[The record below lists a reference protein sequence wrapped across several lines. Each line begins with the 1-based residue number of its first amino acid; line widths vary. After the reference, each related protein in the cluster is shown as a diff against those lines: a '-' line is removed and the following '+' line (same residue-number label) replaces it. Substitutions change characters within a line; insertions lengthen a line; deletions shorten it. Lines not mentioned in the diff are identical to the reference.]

1 MKHWQTHI
9 LNLLRKYAFA
19 SGVCLLTATL
29 GITVIKMSLERQ
41 SAINTIK
48 EQIIQLENSLLAAG
62 MDIAYDHLSFSSI
75 SPWQVVRIKN
85 LQIYSLDSQNFWEW
99 KCDEFD
105 ISSDVFDANKLHL
118 HFSQKQHFQLG
129 EKLWEAELPQT
140 LADVVLSE
148 NHQLKD
154 IILQAENISVQNL
167 FSIENLAFSAQRLN
181 AAEAV
186 ADTVLEVKNVLISDK
201 VSWPLSKKIEY
212 IYLNSNII
220 GTFDSHSIFTE
231 SLYNWIEKDGFIK
244 IAKLIV
250 NWKPLVLVG
259 KGDLFFD
266 ENLAPSL
273 SMNTSSL
280 ALTEIL
286 DTLNQNGIL
295 QDKGVFVAKILL
307 NNKSF
312 KKNQS
317 DAHYTVTT
325 PIKFD
330 KGQVLI
336 ENIPV
341 FE

>member
-1 MKHWQTHI
+1 MKHWQTLF

-19 SGVCLLTATL
+19 LGVCLLTATL

-62 MDIAYDHLSFSSI
+62 VDIAYDHLSFSNI

-85 LQIYSLDSQNFWEW
+85 LQIYSLDSNHFWAW

-105 ISSDVFDANKLHL
+105 ISSDVFDAKKLHL

-129 EKLWEAELPQT
+129 EKLWEAELPQV
-140 LADVVLSE
+140 LAEAELSE
-148 NHQLKD
+148 NHQLKSMT
-154 IILQAENISVQNL
+154 LQAENILAPNL
-167 FSIENLAFSAQRLN
+167 FTIENLAFNAQRLN
-181 AAEAV
+181 SSEAFAE
-186 ADTVLEVKNVLISDK
+186 TFLEVKNLLIADN
-201 VSWPLSKKIEY
+201 VSWPLNKKIDY
-212 IYLNSNII
+212 IYLNSNVI
-220 GTFDSHSIFTE
+220 GPFESQSIFTE

-266 ENLAPSL
+266 ENLSPTL
-273 SMNTSSL
+273 SINTSSL

-307 NNKSF
+307 NNKAF
-312 KKNQS
+312 KKNLS
-317 DAHYTVTT
+317 DAYYTVTT